1 MFKASIEGSSAV
13 QLDEEVCYFNRVLGR
28 QKKRRTDIR
37 CLAPAVVR
45 GRCILCR
52 TSLLFLFYLFYFYPF
67 PTSYSTFFGRFCDSL
82 LHILLLLLSRSASL
96 PLISPTD
103 PPDFSISLTR
113 LLPRHVAA
121 DDHLFAFSFFSKN
134 PGGPGASPHLATS
147 PIHPVFTARDLTF
160 PGVGKFPDK
169 HDAATSRA
177 AEALP
182 KPASKSS
189 KKEKEKDK
197 DKDKDTAARDDVPAA
212 GARRDSKVAHP
223 MPERRAEGFPESM
236 FKKGDYVV
244 TNVEIGGA
252 VPHHGEPSYKVALA
266 ATDTPEKPSSKRKKD
281 TAVPVAVNHADD
293 MQGIEI
299 ETPRKEP
306 EKKESEKKRKR
317 QDDLHLPHSVL
328 EEKLTKQPASHGKA
342 RPSTSD
348 GLTVQQTPNKRGA
361 RKRADSHATMVPAT
375 PTARTMKIEEP
386 EEEVPVAEDDDA
398 DADAEDDGEGEEDEP
413 VYCYCQQVSYG
424 EMVACDAENC
434 PREWYHLD
442 CVGLHQAPRGKGMF
456 HFPFRHDSRR

>member
-1 MFKASIEGSSAV
+1 MFGPCSCPWKM
-13 QLDEEVCYFNRVLGR
+13 YFVPHIPPFLVLF
-28 QKKRRTDIR
+28 
-37 CLAPAVVR
+37 V
-45 GRCILCR
+45 
-52 TSLLFLFYLFYFYPF
+52 LFLPLFYVILNFLWPF
-67 PTSYSTFFGRFCDSL
+67 LRFLATYFVVVVVTLCFFTPDFPPIG
-82 LHILLLLLSRSASL
+82 
-96 PLISPTD
+96 

-147 PIHPVFTARDLTF
+147 PIRPVFTAQDLIF
-160 PGVGKFPDK
+160 PGIGKFPDK
-169 HDAATSRA
+169 HDAAASRPG
-177 AEALP
+177 EALP

-197 DKDKDTAARDDVPAA
+197 DKDTAARDAVPAA

-223 MPERRAEGFPESM
+223 MPERRGTEGFAEAVPR
-236 FKKGDYVV
+236 KGEFVM
-244 TNVEIGGA
+244 TSVEVGGA

-266 ATDTPEKPSSKRKKD
+266 TTDTPEKPSSKRKKD
-281 TAVPVAVNHADD
+281 PVAPVAVNHADD

-306 EKKESEKKRKR
+306 EKKEIEKKRKR

-348 GLTVQQTPNKRGA
+348 GLTVQQTPKRGA

-386 EEEVPVAEDDDA
+386 EEEAPVAEDEDA

-456 HFPFRHDSRR
+456 HFPSRYDSGG